1 MSPLLPSRWWMADSR
16 PTMRT
21 GVELALEAWNT
32 QPIIDGDDGVCIRTL
47 DGDGAV
53 YGVATSPDG
62 EIFTTSGHHDLPRGR
77 QRGGAFRQWDSA
89 TGQCTLDIEHDDKM
103 LCIAVSPDGST
114 IAYGSHDNII
124 HLWDATGRV
133 KKKLIG
139 HTDAMCRL
147 AFSNDGCALVSGS
160 YDDSIEV
167 WDVDTGTS
175 RLKLTEHGNI
185 VYGVAI
191 SPDGSAIY
199 SASEDRT
206 IKKWSSDTGECVRT
220 MNHDQPV
227 HSIAVSPDGTIIA
240 FGSKCGTIHFW
251 DSENGQRAQTLD
263 RHFAIV
269 WSLDFS
275 PDGRTLV
282 SGSADGTIKQWDVAT
297 GVLIRTFSG
306 HEMVVWAV
314 AFSRDGTTIVSGS
327 DDRTAKVWSTLPRTP
342 QFLATVNQLCSSP
355 VAPDA
360 DITIDPGDSVALPCD
375 LARILLHFLAT
386 GLPRSFTMTL
396 TRPVARVELDENSF
410 IKTDDE
416 DDELASLVKVYNDAR
431 SQSIP
436 QLDDSVTPPADTEPL
451 SLDQQRAMAEQEQQ
465 IGMLKAKLAATSS
478 ELADL
483 KAALLSPQT
492 ARFPEANRAKD
503 ISDML
508 KGHPLLSAA
517 IPTHDGVGHIP
528 SPAGLIGRLGHARRQ
543 PETPRA
549 KSPEAD
555 MHKLLSGI
563 LATHPEARWSVR
575 RALGDVLFTF
585 TKDMDADAG
594 LNAVSNRLLMVSS
607 FVDNVDRARVQMFN
621 EVPVDIILHDNIA
634 TSVANIGACEEDLF
648 AIPATL
654 WGIDSAVALPDL
666 IAELPHVT
674 VRQAIG
680 DMEFAVPI
688 FREGTFVFTPDALDI
703 PLDDLRPV
711 LLGLGRV
718 LQLMLH
724 DGITLPA
731 DVVSDVRLGSRA
743 FLHFS

>member
-1 MSPLLPSRWWMADSR
+1 MVRIEATFSRSADCRAIDAHIRTASSEQPGSDGIQISKRGETPITIQDLEKVIQVHISR
-16 PTMRT
+16 RIEPKELKMVLNEPAVTVTMVDGRLKADHENR
-21 GVELALEAWNT
+21 VELALEAWNT

-147 AFSNDGCALVSGS
+147 AFSNDGCTLVSGS

-227 HSIAVSPDGTIIA
+227 HSIAVSPDGAIIA

-297 GVLIRTFSG
+297 GALIRTFSG

-396 TRPVARVELDENSF
+396 TRPVARVELDENNF
-410 IKTDDE
+410 IKTDSE
-416 DDELASLVKVYNDAR
+416 DAELVTSIKLFNADRCDQIIADYFLSAASDVFLIDATVD
-431 SQSIP
+431 
-436 QLDDSVTPPADTEPL
+436 QLRQVVTHVASHAVPSSLTVTTADPATTVTLTDGLFSADRHALEVDAIL
-451 SLDQQRAMAEQEQQ
+451 SEANCHMLLRAIAEQEQNMAMLRAELTTVKTESTAQ
-465 IGMLKAKLAATSS
+465 ISMLSA

-483 KAALLSPQT
+483 KATLASFCASPQT
-492 ARFPEANRAKD
+492 CPFTEANRA
-503 ISDML
+503 
-508 KGHPLLSAA
+508 
-517 IPTHDGVGHIP
+517 
-528 SPAGLIGRLGHARRQ
+528 
-543 PETPRA
+543 
-549 KSPEAD
+549 
-555 MHKLLSGI
+555 SGI
-563 LATHPEARWSVR
+563 SYLKATPCSRPPSRPTMALATSR
-575 RALGDVLFTF
+575 RPL
-585 TKDMDADAG
+585 
-594 LNAVSNRLLMVSS
+594 VSS
-607 FVDNVDRARVQMFN
+607 A
-621 EVPVDIILHDNIA
+621 
-634 TSVANIGACEEDLF
+634 
-648 AIPATL
+648 
-654 WGIDSAVALPDL
+654 DSA
-666 IAELPHVT
+666 
-674 VRQAIG
+674 
-680 DMEFAVPI
+680 M
-688 FREGTFVFTPDALDI
+688 PDASQ
-703 PLDDLRPV
+703 RPESPSTRRSSPRP
-711 LLGLGRV
+711 G
-718 LQLMLH
+718 
-724 DGITLPA
+724 P
-731 DVVSDVRLGSRA
+731 GSRR
-743 FLHFS
+743 SK